1 MEFQEFLKYIP
12 KIEKETLP
20 AIEAQLKM
28 APLERISSLK
38 ENFYDLNDLRKAA
51 VMMLFYP
58 KNSITHLALIIRNK
72 YPGIHSSQ
80 IAFPG
85 GKVEPEDKDLEETA
99 LRETFE
105 EIGISPN
112 QIKVIRSFT
121 EIYIPPSKFLVYPFL
136 GISLT
141 DIYFNPSEAEVAGMI
156 ELPLKMF
163 LDESNVVN
171 VKMTTSYA
179 VDIEVPAFK
188 FDEHIVWGATAMM
201 MSELKEVI
209 KKVLK

>member
-28 APLERISSLK
+28 APLERISSLR
-38 ENFYDLNDLRKAA
+38 ENSYDLNDLRKAA
-51 VMMLFYP
+51 VMMLLYP
-58 KNSITHLALIIRNK
+58 KKSITHLALILRNK

-85 GKVEPEDKDLEETA
+85 GKVEPEDKDLQQTA

-112 QIKVIRSFT
+112 QIKVIRPFT

-136 GISLT
+136 GVSLAE
-141 DIYFNPSEAEVAGMI
+141 IYFNPSEAEVAGMI
-156 ELPLKMF
+156 ELPLDIF
-163 LDESNVVN
+163 LDDANIVN
-171 VKMTTSYA
+171 VGMPTSYA
-179 VDIEVPAFK
+179 TDSIVPAFK
-188 FDEHIVWGATAMM
+188 FGEYIVWGATAMM